1 MSHDLGDVLVT
12 HAEWKALLYGARA
25 LRAIAT
31 DLRDVGATEDAA
43 EHDRSAATLDGLVQR
58 ATVAA
63 QRSGERDQSRHA
75 EAER

>member
-1 MSHDLGDVLVT
+1 MTHDLGDVLVT
-12 HAEWKALLYGARA
+12 HAEWEALLYGARA
-25 LRAIAT
+25 LRAIAA
-31 DLRDVGATEDAA
+31 DLRDLGAREDAA
-43 EHDRSAATLDGLVQR
+43 ELDSSAATLDGLVQR